1 MAQQILSLKTDSAAL
16 RALAKE
22 IKTSARRVEL
32 SVPTALREALARGKI
47 AAEDVANNYWNG
59 IESYVEK
66 NTYTSRVTR
75 RSLEG
80 KIYQSGRKIE
90 LHRFMSKED
99 MLKQYYAGENVP
111 AVRPPGV
118 RVKVYRGQAAT
129 IYPGTFVQR
138 MRSGFLSVFKRVGKT
153 WNWPQRLPIK
163 VQYANEDLNYPLL
176 QNIAKFER
184 YQSRVFEQEIN
195 LAFDKLFPE

>member
-47 AAEDVANNYWNG
+47 AAEDVTNEYWNG
-59 IESYVEK
+59 IESWVEK
-66 NTYTSRVTR
+66 NTYTSRVSR

-118 RVKVYRGQAAT
+118 RVKVYRGQSAT
-129 IYPGTFVQR
+129 MFPGTFVQLIR
-138 MRSGFLSVFKRVGKT
+138 RTGFLSVFKRTGQ
-153 WNWPQRLPIK
+153 PRLPIK
-163 VQYANEDLNYPLL
+163 VQYAKEDLNYPLK
-176 QNIAKFER
+176 QNIVKFER
-184 YQSRVFEQEIN
+184 DQTRVFEQEIN
-195 LAFDKLFPE
+195 LAFDKLFPR

>member
-1 MAQQILSLKTDSAAL
+1 VAQQILSLKTDSAAL

-32 SVPTALREALARGKI
+32 SVPTALRETLERGKI

-99 MLKQYYAGENVP
+99 MLQQYYVGENVP
-111 AVRPPGV
+111 ERRPAGV
-118 RVKVYRGQAAT
+118 RVKVYRGQAPRLF
-129 IYPGTFVQR
+129 PGTFIQR
-138 MRSGFLSVFKRVGKT
+138 MRSGFLSVFKRVGL
-153 WNWPQRLPIK
+153 PRLPIK
-163 VQYANEDLNYPLL
+163 VQYAKEDLNYPLK
-176 QNIAKFER
+176 QNIVKFER
-184 YQSRVFEQEIN
+184 DQTRVFEQEIN
-195 LAFDKLFPE
+195 LAFD